1 MLELYDL
8 SLLPRTL
15 EYFTI
20 EKRVRKDIEQVGAG
34 GLSILKEIGIFLEVP
49 ITKCTTANNVWKN
62 ALKTP
67 LKSEK

>member
-15 EYFTI
+15 KYVTI

-49 ITKCTTANNVWKN
+49 ITKCTNRKQCLEEYPEN
-62 ALKTP
+62 ALEIK
-67 LKSEK
+67 

>member
-15 EYFTI
+15 EYVTI

-34 GLSILKEIGIFLEVP
+34 GLSILKEIGIS
-49 ITKCTTANNVWKN
+49 WK
-62 ALKTP
+62 
-67 LKSEK
+67 SR